1 MKKFFRRN
9 QFLALIISFVAILLM
24 SQIVE
29 AKQTITGLIMANTF
43 LTTKSIAREALV
55 SLRNQ
60 LVMKFLVYPDFS
72 NTFQKE
78 GDTIRIKKPTML
90 EAKMF
95 QSEIEIQNINQVSE
109 EVTLNYL
116 PDVSVNWTS
125 KERSLNLSDF
135 KTDILDPAML
145 AISEKVDEM
154 IFSDFYPFVP
164 NYVGESGVTPDD
176 LTDFSNA
183 AKVLNDVKCPVSG
196 RNAVW
201 NTSAN
206 AKFSTISAIVNAEK
220 SGSTEA
226 LREGNI
232 GRIMGLN
239 NYWSQKVQT
248 HVAGSFTAVT
258 SPKVNTATVKGSYTI
273 ILKGGSG
280 TETIKKGDIFSLITE
295 GKSYS
300 YAAAAD
306 ANAVS
311 GVVSIATSTAIGAV
325 HAVDTEITFPD
336 KTTGGHVANLAFVP
350 QACSLVTRP
359 LEIPTSVKEGY
370 IISYDGLSLRV
381 ITGYDIKTKTEIL
394 SMDML
399 FGVKATRPEL
409 AVRILG

>member
-1 MKKFFRRN
+1 MKKFFKHN
-9 QFLALIISFVAILLM
+9 QFMALIISFVVLVLM

-29 AKQTITGLIMANTF
+29 AKQTVAGIIMANTF
-43 LTTKSIAREALV
+43 LTTKTIAREALV
-55 SLRNQ
+55 TLRNQ
-60 LVMKFLVYPDFS
+60 LVMKYLVYPNFS
-72 NTFQKE
+72 NEYQKE
-78 GDTIRIKKPTML
+78 GDTIRVKKPTVL
-90 EAKMF
+90 KANMF
-95 QSEIEIQNINQVSE
+95 SDEIDIQDISQDSVDVQLS
-109 EVTLNYL
+109 YI

-125 KERSLNLSDF
+125 KERALNLADF
-135 KTDILDPAML
+135 KKEYLDPAML
-145 AISEKVDEM
+145 AISELVDET

-183 AKVLNDVKCPVSG
+183 AKVLNDMKCPAAG

-206 AKFSTISAIVNAEK
+206 AKFSNIPAIVNAEK

-232 GRIMGLN
+232 GRIQGLN

-258 SPKVNTATVKGSYTI
+258 APKVNTASVKDSYTI
-273 ILKGGSG
+273 VLKGGAG
-280 TETIKKGDIFSLITE
+280 TETIKKGDIFSLITD

-300 YAAAAD
+300 YAAASD
-306 ANAVS
+306 ATAVA
-311 GVVSIATSTAIGAV
+311 GVVSITTSTPIGAV
-325 HAVDTEITFPD
+325 HTVDTAITFPD

-350 QACSLVTRP
+350 QACLLVTRP
-359 LEIPTSVKEGY
+359 LEVPLGNKEGY
-370 IISYDGLSLRV
+370 TISYEGLSLRV
-381 ITGYDIKTKTEIL
+381 VAGYDIKTKKEIL

-399 FGVKATRPEL
+399 FGVKAARPEL